1 VSKTTGLNN
10 TTVLSRSGVV
20 LGLNKSITIKKKMH
34 RIVPTILEQSRV
46 ISKGKGYD
54 EKLNRRKA
62 VIYSQIQSSKVAG
75 RTSGSNNL
83 SAKNINEKKYLSR
96 VTGMA
101 LTNAQKKKL
110 AKK

>member
-1 VSKTTGLNN
+1 
-10 TTVLSRSGVV
+10 
-20 LGLNKSITIKKKMH
+20 MH

-62 VIYSQIQSSKVAG
+62 VIYSQIQSTKVAG

-110 AKK
+110 AKKQARLQAKQSSEDEDWESADEVQEAEEVKME